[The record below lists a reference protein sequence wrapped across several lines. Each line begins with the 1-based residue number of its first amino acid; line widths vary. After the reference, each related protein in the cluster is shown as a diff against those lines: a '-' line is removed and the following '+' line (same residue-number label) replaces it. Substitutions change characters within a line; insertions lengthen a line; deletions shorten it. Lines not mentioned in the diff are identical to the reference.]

1 LPAAGVTIGIA
12 LIAIPFLAIA
22 IRSVLVW
29 SGAYPHPS
37 PWNFVALVIDP
48 RFGGAIL
55 NTLIAAICTTAFSL
69 VLGFCLAFLVS
80 RTDMPARRLFGAV
93 NVLPLFLSPYAGAV
107 AWTFLLAPHDGLITT
122 WAREAHGIVLPW
134 LDIYSVAGVI
144 FVLTLFH
151 TPVVYWLTIA
161 PLRAMDPAL
170 EDTARV
176 HGATFHYTL
185 RHITMPL
192 VLPALLSAALIV
204 FITSAA
210 LIDVPLALGVSR
222 GVRFV
227 PTEIYAMA
235 RGPSG
240 PGPAGP
246 GLTGLG
252 EAAAFGV
259 VVLAASIALIVS
271 RRRFLASS
279 PLDGLN
285 GGLIGGSYRRGRPH
299 RIGWSGRVAALAFET
314 IYLGCAVLLPLLAL
328 LIVSLTKF
336 WTGRLAFGAMT
347 QVNFRTVLS
356 ESEMT
361 RGAIVNSLILAI
373 AGATIGVA
381 LAVLQGYYLT
391 RGDPPHRARLE
402 LSAVLP
408 MGIPAVILALGWLAL
423 TSRTPLYG
431 TLAIILIAYLACYP
445 AFVTR
450 DVTASFRRIDPELEQ
465 IARTSGA
472 GWHQIMWHIVVPLVK
487 PSLIASWLLLFV
499 ICFRELGAT
508 ILLYAQG
515 SETISVAMVALSE
528 RDPGQAA
535 ALGVVQFVVL
545 LLAGAIFWRNRAWR
559 ERRPA

>member
-1 LPAAGVTIGIA
+1 LPAAGVAVGIA

-29 SGAYPHPS
+29 SGDYPHPS
-37 PWNFVALVIDP
+37 AWNFVALAIDR

-55 NTLIAAICTTAFSL
+55 NTLIAAVCTTAFSL

-80 RTDMPARRLFGAV
+80 RTDMPARRLLGAA

-122 WAREAHGIVLPW
+122 WAREAHGIALPW
-134 LDIYSVAGVI
+134 LDIYSAAGVI

-151 TPVVYWLTIA
+151 TPVVYWMVIA
-161 PLRAMDPAL
+161 PLRGMDPAL
-170 EDTARV
+170 ADTARV
-176 HGATFHYTL
+176 HGASFRYTL

-204 FITSAA
+204 FVASAA

-227 PTEIYAMA
+227 PTEIYTMVRGPSGA
-235 RGPSG
+235 GPSG
-240 PGPAGP
+240 PGLAD
-246 GLTGLG
+246 LG

-279 PLDGLN
+279 PLDGP
-285 GGLIGGSYRRGRPH
+285 IGGPIDRSYRRGRPH
-299 RIGWSGRVAALAFET
+299 RIGWSGRAAALLLET
-314 IYLGCAVLLPLLAL
+314 VYLGCAVVLPLLAL
-328 LIVSLTKF
+328 LMVSLTRR
-336 WTGRLAFGAMT
+336 WAGRLAFGTMT
-347 QVNFRTVLS
+347 EVNFRTVLS
-356 ESEMT
+356 QSEMT
-361 RGAIVNSLILAI
+361 RGTIVNSLIVAV

-391 RGDPPHRARLE
+391 RGDRRHRTRLE
-402 LSAVLP
+402 LSLALP
-408 MGIPAVILALGWLAL
+408 LGIPAVILALGWLVL
-423 TSRTPLYG
+423 TSRTPLHG
-431 TLAIILIAYLACYP
+431 TLVIILIAYLACYP

-450 DVTASFRRIDPELEQ
+450 DVTASFRRIDPDLEQ

-515 SETISVAMVALSE
+515 SETMSVAMVALSE
-528 RDPGQAA
+528 RDAGQAA